1 MWLYSNQPLPN
12 QTCTCPMWFFYRFGH
27 SIFMSIAGLSLTLTI
42 FVPKNMTSL
51 IIALS
56 MIGKLA
62 IGVSYGTI
70 YIYTTELF
78 PTEIRNAGVGTASMC
93 ARIGNYFCYIKSNLK

>member
-1 MWLYSNQPLPN
+1 MPFIRISHLGNQTQGY
-12 QTCTCPMWFFYRFGH
+12 QTCTPIYVFFRLGH
-27 SIFMSIAGLSLTLTI
+27 CIFMSIAGLSLTLTI
-42 FVPKNMTSL
+42 FVPQNMTSV
-51 IIALS
+51 IISLS

-78 PTEIRNAGVGTASMC
+78 PTEIRNAGVGTSSMW
-93 ARIGNYFCYIKSNLK
+93 AGIGN

>member
-1 MWLYSNQPLPN
+1 MCPLFESAPYII
-12 QTCTCPMWFFYRFGH
+12 FRLGH
-27 SIFMSIAGLSLTLTI
+27 CIFMSIAGLSLTLTI
-42 FVPKNMTSL
+42 FVPRNMTPL

-78 PTEIRNAGVGTASMC
+78 PTEIRNAGVGTSSMC